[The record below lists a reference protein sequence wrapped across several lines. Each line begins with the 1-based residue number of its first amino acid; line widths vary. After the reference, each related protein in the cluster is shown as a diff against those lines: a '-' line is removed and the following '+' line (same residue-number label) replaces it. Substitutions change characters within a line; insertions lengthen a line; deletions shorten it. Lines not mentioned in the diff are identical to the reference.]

1 MVEKIAAEKVNELV
15 NAIRSPVQVR
25 ATIPLK
31 YINIIPSHQSLIDY
45 WRLKTKPQEKS
56 FCRVHYIKSFK
67 INVGQHR

>member
-1 MVEKIAAEKVNELV
+1 MVEKIAAEKVNEFV

-31 YINIIPSHQSLIDY
+31 YIIPSHQSLIDY

-67 INVGQHR
+67 INVGQRR

>member
-25 ATIPLK
+25 ATILLK
-31 YINIIPSHQSLIDY
+31 YTIPSHQSLIDY

>member
-31 YINIIPSHQSLIDY
+31 YIIHSHQSLIDY
-45 WRLKTKPQEKS
+45 WRLKTKPQEKF
-56 FCRVHYIKSFK
+56 FCRVHYIRSFK